1 MASIFFKRL
10 EKKYEYF
17 SAAGKLKGQKYQEM
31 ITEILAH
38 NNEKA
43 AKAVNRLTDNNYK
56 KSVKKL
62 SKKKEKTIKLPDV
75 SEVLPKRSVFIIKGA
90 DTGKAIGDKLRDKL
104 QKDLRQVLKK
114 FDGTGKQRMETRR
127 GVSTG
132 KINNE
137 LVKMFE
143 QQITD
148 TFKNYTK
155 RDKSLGV
162 PKNIHNI
169 AVTEIRSTVNTIKT
183 EYKNNLL
190 KKNPNLKGTKT
201 WKHNRSLSKK
211 PRQSHIEQD
220 GITIDDNDFFL
231 VGREDKSGFD
241 RMDRPHDPIAPP
253 GQNITCNCDIIYRA
267 MVLDY

>member
-10 EKKYEYF
+10 VNKY
-17 SAAGKLKGQKYQEM
+17 GKTKLKGKKYQAM

-43 AKAVNRLTDNNYK
+43 ANAVNRLTAQNYK
-56 KSVKKL
+56 DSVKKL
-62 SKKKEKTIKLPDV
+62 SKKKEKVVKLPDT

-90 DTGKAIGDKLRDKL
+90 DSGKAVTDKLRDML
-104 QKDLRQVLKK
+104 QKDLRDTLKK
-114 FDGTGKQRMETRR
+114 FDGTGKSRMEIQR
-127 GVSTG
+127 GETTG

-143 QQITD
+143 EQIQG
-148 TFKNYTK
+148 TFTNYTK
-155 RDKSLGV
+155 RDPRYGV

-169 AVTEIRSTVNTIKT
+169 AVTEIRSTVGMIKA
-183 EYKNNLL
+183 EYKNELY

-211 PRQSHIEQD
+211 PRLSHIEQHD
-220 GITIDDNDFFL
+220 ITIDDNDKFM

-241 RMDRPHDPIAPP
+241 FMDRPHDPTAPP

-267 MVLDY
+267 MVLDE